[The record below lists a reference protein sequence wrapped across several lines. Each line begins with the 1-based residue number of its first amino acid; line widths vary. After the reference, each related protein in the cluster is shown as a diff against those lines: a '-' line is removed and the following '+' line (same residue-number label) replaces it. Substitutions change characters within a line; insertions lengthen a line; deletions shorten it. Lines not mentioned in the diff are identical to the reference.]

1 MVAGDA
7 PEAVI
12 QRDLTYALLDAYHVP
27 PGKFGLNRN
36 TERMAGNLL
45 ISQQPIETYDL
56 FIKKLIEYVNAVL
69 EAAGSKLRYTQTISR
84 AELDAIGGLL
94 TVKAA
99 KTPVFSGVQDRRGGS
114 RRNKNYGAQ
123 HAEPRQARQK
133 VGRPARRRTPQ
144 SQVVFLNTTCLE

>member
-1 MVAGDA
+1 M
-7 PEAVI
+7 
-12 QRDLTYALLDAYHVP
+12 LDAYHVP

-69 EAAGSKLRYTQTISR
+69 EVAGSKLRYTQTISR

-99 KTPVFSGVQDRRGGS
+99 KRLYS
-114 RRNKNYGAQ
+114 RAFRISEEDLDETKIIEMSMQNPDKHVKKSADQ
-123 HAEPRQARQK
+123 LAVERLKAK
-133 VGRPARRRTPQ
+133 
-144 SQVVFLNTTCLE
+144 

>member
-1 MVAGDA
+1 MLKFLGDA
-7 PEAVI
+7 HEAVI

-99 KTPVFSGVQDRRGGS
+99 KRLYS
-114 RRNKNYGAQ
+114 RAFRISEEDLDETKIIELSMQNPEKHVKKSADQ
-123 HAEPRQARQK
+123 LAAERLKAK
-133 VGRPARRRTPQ
+133 
-144 SQVVFLNTTCLE
+144 

>member
-1 MVAGDA
+1 VADTHGTGDA
-7 PEAVI
+7 QEAVV

-56 FIKKLIEYVNAVL
+56 FIKKLIEYINVVL
-69 EAAGSKLRYTQTISR
+69 EVAGSKLRYSQMISR
-84 AELDAIGGLL
+84 AELDAVGGLL

-99 KTPVFSGVQDRRGGS
+99 KRLYS
-114 RRNKNYGAQ
+114 RAFKIGEDDLDEVKLAEMNTKNSDE
-123 HAEPRQARQK
+123 HVKKSAEQLAAERLKAK
-133 VGRPARRRTPQ
+133 
-144 SQVVFLNTTCLE
+144 

>member
-1 MVAGDA
+1 M
-7 PEAVI
+7 
-12 QRDLTYALLDAYHVP
+12 TYALLDAYHVP

-69 EAAGSKLRYTQTISR
+69 DAAGSKLRYTQTIAR

-99 KTPVFSGVQDRRGGS
+99 KRLYS
-114 RRNKNYGAQ
+114 RAFRIAEEDLDETKIMELNKQNPDT
-123 HAEPRQARQK
+123 HVKKSAEQLAAERLKAK
-133 VGRPARRRTPQ
+133 
-144 SQVVFLNTTCLE
+144 